1 MKNYVN
7 KIDLDLMP
15 VSKPLEFI
23 VSVEFFKVH
32 FSHFWHERLK
42 IKILFGEKAS
52 FLLVY
57 FFVIKIKRTKGLHIF
72 DLDDSV
78 SKSVTTI
85 SQYHLTSEGIL
96 PVEVRKYGN

>member
-7 KIDLDLMP
+7 KIELDLML
-15 VSKPLEFI
+15 VSKPLKFI
-23 VSVEFFKVH
+23 VSVAFFNV
-32 FSHFWHERLK
+32 HFWHERLK
-42 IKILFGEKAS
+42 IKILLGEKSS
-52 FLLVY
+52 FRLVY

-85 SQYHLTSEGIL
+85 SQYHLTSEGVF